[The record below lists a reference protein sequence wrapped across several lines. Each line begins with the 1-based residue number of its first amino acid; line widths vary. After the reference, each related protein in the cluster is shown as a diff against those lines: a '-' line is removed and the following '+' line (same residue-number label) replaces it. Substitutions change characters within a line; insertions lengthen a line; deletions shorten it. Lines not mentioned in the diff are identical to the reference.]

1 MQVNTV
7 SFLLVSPQLSNL
19 LLGSSKYRKVQDRLE
34 YHGIDYQAAAFAAS
48 IAEDT
53 NSELMNAEKVWT

>member
-1 MQVNTV
+1 M
-7 SFLLVSPQLSNL
+7 
-19 LLGSSKYRKVQDRLE
+19 GSSKYRKVQDRLE

-53 NSELMNAEKVWT
+53 NSELMNAEKVCT